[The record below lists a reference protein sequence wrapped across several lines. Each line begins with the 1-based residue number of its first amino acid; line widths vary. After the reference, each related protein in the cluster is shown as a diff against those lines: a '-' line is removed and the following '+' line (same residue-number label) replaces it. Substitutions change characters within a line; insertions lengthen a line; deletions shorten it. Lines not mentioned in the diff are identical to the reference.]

1 MRPPR
6 RARNGRAGVTARRL
20 AVRELDGDDGG
31 VSDDAPAPAYPPAP
45 WLLHGRALCSVFRVP
60 QHAVPGLESLPPG
73 HTPVRVGSDVVAGLA
88 LVHYA
93 PGGTLSY
100 DELVTAVLTR
110 PTRRLGLRLT
120 VPQIWVT
127 SDASVAGGRALWG
140 IPKERCTVTRRDGP
154 GLLGA
159 EVAAEDRPVAGLAA
173 VVGREV
179 LPRFPVTVVTAQR
192 KEGSA
197 VVARHRV
204 QARVHTLRARW
215 QIPADGPL
223 GHLAGRRP
231 LLSVALTGMT
241 AVFGRETSIASTD
254 E

>member
-1 MRPPR
+1 
-6 RARNGRAGVTARRL
+6 
-20 AVRELDGDDGG
+20 
-31 VSDDAPAPAYPPAP
+31 
-45 WLLHGRALCSVFRVP
+45 
-60 QHAVPGLESLPPG
+60 
-73 HTPVRVGSDVVAGLA
+73 
-88 LVHYA
+88 
-93 PGGTLSY
+93 
-100 DELVTAVLTR
+100 
-110 PTRRLGLRLT
+110 
-120 VPQIWVT
+120 VT

-159 EVAAEDRPVAGLAA
+159 EVAAEDRPVARLAA

-204 QARVHTLRARW
+204 QARVQTLRARW